1 MKLLGTNNDDCIL
14 PAGECEFKPYYR
26 KPTKISK
33 DGKTAIF
40 RSSKSKYRF
49 VTVPKTTR
57 YENVVFTCEKHTVL
71 EPLLFL
77 KRGDEINILCFDK
90 LANLRRIK

>member
-1 MKLLGTNNDDCIL
+1 MKLLGTNDDGCVL
-14 PAGECEFKPYYR
+14 PASGVEFKPYYK
-26 KPTKISK
+26 KPTEVSK

-40 RSSKSKYRF
+40 KVRKEDAVKYRF

-57 YENVVFTCEKHTVL
+57 YENVVFMCEKHTAL

-77 KRGDEINILCFDK
+77 KRGSEINILCFDK
-90 LANLRRIK
+90 LAS